1 VPGTRRE
8 LKSWQTKGGI
18 RAMFG
23 YTREIPNQWP
33 RLRGL
38 DTWILSLTGLLL
50 LPTAVVRPLN
60 QTL

>member
-1 VPGTRRE
+1 
-8 LKSWQTKGGI
+8 
-18 RAMFG
+18 MFG

-33 RLRGL
+33 RLRWL